1 MGPEDFGVFPLGD
14 CDHGVSA
21 AVELLQVDGDVE
33 IAEIVW
39 DFINI
44 VFEAIYIA
52 VIRQLFR
59 GDLDRVCRRLGKEGP
74 AASKRIDVA

>member
-21 AVELLQVDGDVE
+21 AVELLQVNGDVE

-52 VIRQLFR
+52 VIWQLFR
-59 GDLDRVCRRLGKEGP
+59 GDLDRVCRGLGKEGP
-74 AASKRIDVA
+74 AASKCIDVA